1 MFDSYSYSSQKQSQ
15 SQSVHVEAQK
25 SNNYDVYDLG
35 KIKEAL
41 EGRLELMEN
50 LENNSERIINM
61 HTSPSI
67 EDFKNFLREKGEEFA
82 EVSIIDDIWGATEH
96 SKRVKKYLISNGYR
110 ISESSTNTFY
120 IEKDKIKNW
129 LEDVK
134 LYSDGVENISREKIE
149 PIYPYLFG
157 KWKEEDYSV
166 EMSLWNSMMEEIY
179 KLFKMSGVYA
189 TDYSYRD
196 RVITYV
202 CTQEDFKKLETEINF
217 EDTKVVSKT
226 QEQKD
231 DDTVC
236 VGIIAAII
244 GVVVGIFFALLL
256 L

>member
-1 MFDSYSYSSQKQSQ
+1 
-15 SQSVHVEAQK
+15 
-25 SNNYDVYDLG
+25 
-35 KIKEAL
+35 
-41 EGRLELMEN
+41 
-50 LENNSERIINM
+50 
-61 HTSPSI
+61 
-67 EDFKNFLREKGEEFA
+67 
-82 EVSIIDDIWGATEH
+82 
-96 SKRVKKYLISNGYR
+96 
-110 ISESSTNTFY
+110 
-120 IEKDKIKNW
+120 
-129 LEDVK
+129 
-134 LYSDGVENISREKIE
+134 
-149 PIYPYLFG
+149 
-157 KWKEEDYSV
+157 
-166 EMSLWNSMMEEIY
+166 MMEEIY